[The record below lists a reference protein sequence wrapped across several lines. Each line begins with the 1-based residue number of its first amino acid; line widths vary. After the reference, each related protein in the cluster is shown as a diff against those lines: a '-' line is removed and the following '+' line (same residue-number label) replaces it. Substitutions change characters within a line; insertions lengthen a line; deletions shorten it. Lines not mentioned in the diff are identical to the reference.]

1 MSQLSLLQ
9 EQNKDEKDVEDVA
22 DNECLKPI
30 KKEPTYTQL
39 MIAKRFRLARDL
51 SGYKTE
57 AQAIERMGFSN
68 PKVISQIENCH
79 RLPTLHFVIRA
90 SNAYGVSTDYLLGLS
105 EDDDP
110 SSSIPATSAIFRQN
124 QKVLNMI
131 GNVLSKTSYSYAKTC
146 GEQTTKALIDKIDLL
161 YSRFNRFKELN
172 PEFLDMRGGAPIQDS
187 ILGVLPLARTVKK
200 RIEEK
205 EKLIELHN
213 EQLEHI
219 LQRKLALEGV

>member
-9 EQNKDEKDVEDVA
+9 KQDEHEKDIEDVA

-30 KKEPTYTQL
+30 KKEPTHTQL
-39 MIAKRFRLARDL
+39 MIAKRFKLARDL
-51 SGYKTE
+51 SGYKE
-57 AQAIERMGFSN
+57 NQAIERMGFRN

-146 GEQTTKALIDKIDLL
+146 GEETTKTLVEKIDLL

>member
-1 MSQLSLLQ
+1 
-9 EQNKDEKDVEDVA
+9 V
-22 DNECLKPI
+22 
-30 KKEPTYTQL
+30 
-39 MIAKRFRLARDL
+39 LA
-51 SGYKTE
+51 
-57 AQAIERMGFSN
+57 
-68 PKVISQIENCH
+68 
-79 RLPTLHFVIRA
+79 
-90 SNAYGVSTDYLLGLS
+90 
-105 EDDDP
+105 
-110 SSSIPATSAIFRQN
+110 
-124 QKVLNMI
+124 
-131 GNVLSKTSYSYAKTC
+131 KTSYSYAKTC

>member
-1 MSQLSLLQ
+1 MSQLSFLQ
-9 EQNKDEKDVEDVA
+9 EAQDTENVNEHDEVEY
-22 DNECLKPI
+22 LKPI
-30 KKEPTYTQL
+30 KKQPTYTQL

-187 ILGVLPLARTVKK
+187 ILGVLPLARSVKK

>member
-1 MSQLSLLQ
+1 MAQLSFLQ
-9 EQNKDEKDVEDVA
+9 EQNKDEKDVENVA

-124 QKVLNMI
+124 QKVLSMI
-131 GNVLSKTSYSYAKTC
+131 GNVLAKTSYSYAKTC

-187 ILGVLPLARTVKK
+187 ILGVLPLARSVKK